1 MQNNVG
7 IKAYFEEFKS
17 NKDAFVYLKNYIN
30 LNLRKKPEEIRTLIE
45 QILDVAEKN
54 QYVEEKAYALSYLG
68 WYYLDKDS
76 LEIALEYGKKAFT
89 ILSNSKD
96 NKGFGVACNLMLVCN
111 LYKGQYK
118 EAIQFGIKG
127 LELCEVSNYYNVMQV
142 LLLNTSICYNAMGI
156 HDKAKESLMALRN
169 IPLKEKIEREI
180 LYYQNLSE
188 TEIGLE
194 NIEEA
199 FKAIT
204 MAIELNK
211 SFKSDMLAVEN
222 TGIIAYIHG
231 CLGRKELAE
240 SQFESSSQEALRI
253 KAMNGYINILSKW
266 GRFCLM
272 YGELYKAEEKLKKA
286 YEASKNFKI
295 ELYRISILKSLI
307 EVYKKLNKFE
317 EAFKYLEECSTLEK
331 NMLKDSKSNVLEE
344 FDNQKVKKLEYGYK
358 ELYDEIAHIS
368 SIGKKITNN
377 LNIKDIFKHI
387 YMELK
392 ELMEVDVLV
401 IAEKN
406 MENNMLE
413 YTCFMENGEYKKE
426 PSILIDSKKSL
437 GVHCI
442 NNNIDILINDLK
454 NEYYNY
460 IDSNIAIK
468 EFGEYNSYMYCPLCI
483 EDEIKGIIS
492 VRSRNKNVYTINDLN
507 KLSIL
512 SSYIAIAIE
521 NGNLYNITKYY
532 ANHDYL
538 TGLLNRSNIMQ
549 RGLDAIKFLEEEEKI
564 FSIIMIDIDD
574 FKSINDTYGHIIGDS
589 VIKKISEIIKNNVE
603 DIGFSGRYGGE
614 EFLLVLPE
622 IDKKRSYK
630 ISDNIRKEIERVSIE
645 GYDEIKITISQGI
658 YEFSQ
663 KGINFE
669 DGIHIADMFLYE
681 AKNKGKNRVAYARE
695 DKHEKC

>member
-7 IKAYFEEFKS
+7 IMAYFEEFKS

-30 LNLRKKPEEIRTLIE
+30 LNLRKKPNEIRSLLE
-45 QILDVAEKN
+45 QVLDVAEKN
-54 QYVEEKAYALSYLG
+54 QYAEEKAYALIYLG
-68 WYYLDKDS
+68 WYYLDRDS

-89 ILSNSKD
+89 IFSDSKD
-96 NKGFGVACNLMLVCN
+96 NKGFGVACNLMLVCT

-118 EAIQFGIKG
+118 EAIKFGIKG
-127 LELCEVSNYYNVMQV
+127 LELCEISNYYDIMHV
-142 LLLNTSICYNAMGI
+142 LLLNTTICYNAMEM
-156 HDKAKESLMALRN
+156 HHKAKESLIALKN
-169 IPLKEKIEREI
+169 IPLEESIEKEI

-199 FKAIT
+199 FKAIEVS
-204 MAIELNK
+204 IELNK
-211 SFKSDMLAVEN
+211 KFKSDMLSIEN
-222 TGIIAYIHG
+222 AGIIAYIYG
-231 CLGRKELAE
+231 CIGRKEMAE
-240 SQFESSSQEALRI
+240 SEFEASTQKALGI

-266 GRFCLM
+266 GKFCLM
-272 YGELYKAEEKLKKA
+272 YGELNKAEEKLKKA
-286 YEASKNFKI
+286 YETSITFKI

-307 EVYKKLNKFE
+307 EVYKKLNKYE
-317 EAFKYLEECSTLEK
+317 EAFKYLEECSILEK
-331 NMLKDSKSNVLEE
+331 NILKESKSNVLEE
-344 FDNQKVKKLEYGYK
+344 FDKKKIEKLEYGYK
-358 ELYDEIAHIS
+358 ELYNEIAHIS

-387 YMELK
+387 YVELK

-406 MENNMLE
+406 IETNMLE

-442 NNNIDILINDLK
+442 NNNIDILINDIR

-460 IDSNIAIK
+460 VDSHIAIK
-468 EFGEYNSYMYCPLCI
+468 EFGEYNSYIYCPLCI
-483 EDEIKGIIS
+483 EDEIKGTIS

-507 KLSIL
+507 KLRIL
-512 SSYIAIAIE
+512 SSYVAIAIE

-549 RGLDAIKFLEEEEKI
+549 MGVDAIKSLEKEEKI

-589 VIKKISEIIKNNVE
+589 VIKKVSEIIKNSVE
-603 DIGFSGRYGGE
+603 NIGFGGRYGGE

-622 IDKKRSYK
+622 INKYQSYE
-630 ISDNIRKEIERVSIE
+630 ISNNIRKEIEIAKID
-645 GYDEIKITISQGI
+645 GYNEIKITISQGI

-663 KGINFE
+663 KKVNFE
-669 DGIHIADMFLYE
+669 EGIHMADMFLYE
-681 AKNKGKNRVAYARE
+681 AKSKGKNRVAY
-695 DKHEKC
+695 